1 MTSQSRTLDTAR
13 EDNSKPPTTAGG
25 APCPSWHARFL
36 SMVPAIRQHAE
47 ICFRGLGG
55 DLRQELIQEVVA
67 RSLCDYLRLR
77 ERGKEHVAQAGPLA
91 RFSVAAV
98 KQGRRVGR
106 RRNVRDVGSKYC
118 RYRNGI
124 KLQSLGER
132 QVNGSWCEIL
142 TDCRRW
148 TPADAAAARLDIREW
163 LTTLPDR
170 TRELAERLALGES
183 TQNAARLFGISC
195 GRVSQLRRALEH
207 GWRSFQGEL
216 PSTDCSL

>member
-1 MTSQSRTLDTAR
+1 MTVQSRTLDTVR
-13 EDNSKPPTTAGG
+13 EYNSSPPAITVGVA
-25 APCPSWHARFL
+25 CPLWHKRFL
-36 SMVPAIRQHAE
+36 SMMPAIRRHAE
-47 ICFRGLGG
+47 ICFRGLDGE
-55 DLRQELIQEVVA
+55 LRQELVQETIA
-67 RSLCDYLRLR
+67 RSLCDYVRLR

-91 RFSVAAV
+91 RFAVAAV

-106 RRNVRDVGSKYC
+106 QRNVRDVGSKYC

-124 KLQSLGER
+124 TLQSLGER

-142 TDCRRW
+142 ADGRHW

-207 GWRSFQGEL
+207 RWRSFQGEL
-216 PSTDCSL
+216 PATQPS